1 MNYTISLSDAQQKA
15 MEYVA
20 SDVNEWIQN
29 AVANR
34 IRKSTEEITN
44 IYTQTKITNNE
55 AITVVGS
62 DAIITAAFNENIV
75 KTAAQRA
82 ADIEAEEAAQ
92 QAALG
97 G

>member
-1 MNYTISLSDAQQKA
+1 MDYTISLTDAQQKA

-20 SDVNEWIQN
+20 GDVNAWIQN
-29 AVANR
+29 AVAQR
-34 IRKSTEEITN
+34 IRKSTEEITG
-44 IYTQTKITNNE
+44 IYTQTKIANNE
-55 AITVVGS
+55 VITAVGS
-62 DAIITAAFNENIV
+62 DAIIAAAFNENIV

-82 ADIEAEEAAQ
+82 ADIEAEADAQ

>member
-62 DAIITAAFNENIV
+62 DAIITAAFSENIV

>member
-20 SDVNEWIQN
+20 GDVNEWIQN

-34 IRKSTEEITN
+34 IRKSTEEITG
-44 IYTQTKITNNE
+44 IYTQTKIANNE
-55 AITVVGS
+55 AITAVGS

-82 ADIEAEEAAQ
+82 ADLEAEADAQ

>member
-1 MNYTISLSDAQQKA
+1 MDYTVSLTSAQQKA

-20 SDVNEWIQN
+20 ADVNAWIQN

-34 IRKSTEEITN
+34 IRKSTEEITS
-44 IYTQTKITNNE
+44 IYTQTKIANNE
-55 AITVVGS
+55 AITAVGAA
-62 DAIITAAFNENIV
+62 AIITAAFNENIV

-82 ADIEAEEAAQ
+82 ADIEAADAAQ

>member
-34 IRKSTEEITN
+34 IRKSTEEITS
-44 IYTQTKITNNE
+44 IYTQTKIANNQ
-55 AITVVGS
+55 AITAVGS

-82 ADIEAEEAAQ
+82 ADIEAADAAQ